1 MIMYK
6 RSLRTLLFII
16 IFVVIASSAFAES
29 RYIRKQNENSGVIVF
44 VHGVLGGATATWTNE
59 TTKAFWPH
67 LIRDDATFAGFNIY
81 LYEYPSTLAKAN
93 YSIDELAEDMR
104 SSFSIDRIYS
114 HARIVFIVH
123 SMGGLVTR
131 RISSNIEMWRKKWT
145 SYTSLQLPQLAV
157 LSLHWVQS

>member
-6 RSLRTLLFII
+6 RSLHTLLFII

-67 LIRDDATFAGFNIY
+67 LIRDDATFAGFKY
-81 LYEYPSTLAKAN
+81 LP
-93 YSIDELAEDMR
+93 
-104 SSFSIDRIYS
+104 
-114 HARIVFIVH
+114 V
-123 SMGGLVTR
+123 
-131 RISSNIEMWRKKWT
+131 RISQYSCQGKLFNRRT
-145 SYTSLQLPQLAV
+145 C
-157 LSLHWVQS
+157 

>member
-6 RSLRTLLFII
+6 RSLHTLLFII

-44 VHGVLGGATATWTNE
+44 VHGVKGGATATWTNE

-104 SSFSIDRIYS
+104 AAI
-114 HARIVFIVH
+114 
-123 SMGGLVTR
+123 
-131 RISSNIEMWRKKWT
+131 
-145 SYTSLQLPQLAV
+145 
-157 LSLHWVQS
+157 